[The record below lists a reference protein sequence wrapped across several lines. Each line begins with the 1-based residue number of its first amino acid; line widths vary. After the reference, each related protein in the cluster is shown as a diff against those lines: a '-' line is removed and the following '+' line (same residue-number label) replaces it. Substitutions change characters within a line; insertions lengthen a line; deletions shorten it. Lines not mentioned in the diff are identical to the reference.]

1 MAAAGWCWCLFIM
14 NSSIV
19 VYLAQSGSLDVLE
32 LVGKV
37 GCAGWR
43 GLQ

>member
-1 MAAAGWCWCLFIM
+1 MAAAGCCWCLFIM

-19 VYLAQSGSLDVLE
+19 VYLAQPSSLNVLE

-37 GCAGWR
+37 GYCYVA
-43 GLQ
+43 

>member
-37 GCAGWR
+37 GCAA
-43 GLQ
+43 